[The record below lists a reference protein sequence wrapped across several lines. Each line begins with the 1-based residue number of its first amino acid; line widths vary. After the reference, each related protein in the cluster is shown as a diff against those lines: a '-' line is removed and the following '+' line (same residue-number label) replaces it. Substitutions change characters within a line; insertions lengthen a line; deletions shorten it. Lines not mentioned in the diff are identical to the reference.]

1 LYSFANYSYNTEL
14 LNIKPMKLLIT
25 IALLTVV
32 LAVSAQP
39 PGGGRGGERG
49 GRGGKMNYA
58 SMPAIGTVSG
68 FVLDSLTSEAIQ
80 FATIRIYLAR
90 KDSLVGG
97 GVTDEKGYFK
107 ISEVRPGP
115 HYLKIDFIGYHEK
128 KSFRFMLKP
137 SNLVHDIGKFQLLPD
152 QSMLDQAE
160 ITTEKK
166 FMQSSFDK
174 KIYNVSQLISSE
186 SGSASE
192 ILEAIPSV
200 QVDIDGNISL
210 RGSGNVTI
218 LIDGKPSSL
227 TGFDRAAILEQI
239 PASSIDRIEVIT
251 NPSAKYDPDG
261 MAGILNVVLK
271 KDKKQG
277 FNGAISGGYSGN
289 YNYDKLWG
297 GLNGSA
303 NINYRRSKLNLYANY
318 GHRSSDSWRENVS
331 FRETFFD
338 DSLPFLDQYSF
349 GGRSRESH
357 LIKGGF
363 DYDFNEF
370 NVLSVSGNYSIKLS
384 GSTND
389 KTYKEL
395 DPSETLQN
403 LFVRESE
410 SIKNSD
416 SYDIGLNH
424 TKKFRKANQELVLQ
438 ANYSHAEGIDQTDI
452 QEIYFETDSN
462 LLAIEPYLQNNWTNS
477 NSQIIT
483 LQADF
488 TTSYKKKGKVEFG
501 YKSILRDI
509 NNDFN
514 SETFDSV
521 ESVYISD
528 TLLNNN
534 FLYKE
539 DVHALYGTFG
549 NEWKKWKYQFGLR
562 AEMVDMESQLVT
574 TNENFKNPYT
584 SLFPSGNLAYGI
596 NEKTEIQVS
605 YSRRIHR
612 PSMRS
617 VNPFTNFS
625 DPANIRVGNPFLR
638 PEYIN
643 SYELGFMKYSKKNTF
658 SSSLFFKQTNDVITR
673 LRSVD
678 TSGVGT
684 LTYFNINKA
693 YNYGLELVFITNVK
707 KWLNINSSFTFTQN
721 ILDGSNVESDLN
733 IAGITYFGRVM
744 ATFKVNKQFSIQ
756 ASAKYF
762 SGFVSLQGTSG
773 PFTSADLMAKY
784 SFWQNKASFSLR
796 LKDAFNTRQF
806 SYSSVGTGFT
816 QEFSNK
822 RMSRTLNITFSYR
835 FGKMESKRK
844 KRGDRGGRPEDSGGS
859 RDDLDM

>member
-1 LYSFANYSYNTEL
+1 
-14 LNIKPMKLLIT
+14 MKFLIT
-25 IALLTVV
+25 IALLTIV

-39 PGGGRGGERG
+39 PGGGGRGGDRG
-49 GRGGKMNYA
+49 GRGGKMSY
-58 SMPAIGTVSG
+58 STLPTIGTITG
-68 FVLDSLTSEAIQ
+68 FVIDSLTNEPIQ
-80 FATIRIYLAR
+80 FATIRVYFAR

-107 ISEVRPGP
+107 IEEVRPGP
-115 HYLKIDFIGYHEK
+115 HYLKIEFIGFNERK
-128 KSFRFMLKP
+128 LPRFMLKP
-137 SNLVHDIGKFQLLPD
+137 NAPAHDIGKFLLPPD

-239 PASSIDRIEVIT
+239 PASSIERIEVIT

-277 FNGAISGGYSGN
+277 FNGAVSGGYSGN
-289 YNYDKLWG
+289 YNYDKLWS
-297 GLNGSA
+297 GLNASA
-303 NINYRRSKLNLYANY
+303 NANYRRGKVNVYANY
-318 GHRSSDSWRENVS
+318 GHRSNDSWRENIS
-331 FRETFFD
+331 LRETFFD

-349 GGRSRESH
+349 GGRTRESH

-363 DYDFNEF
+363 DFDFNDF
-370 NVLSVSGNYSIKLS
+370 NVLSITGNYSVKLS

-395 DPSETLQN
+395 DPTQTLQN

-410 SIKNSD
+410 SVKNSS

-424 TKKFRKANQELVLQ
+424 TKKFRKSNQELVLQ
-438 ANYSHAEGIDQTDI
+438 ANYSHADGINNTDI
-452 QEIYFETDSN
+452 REIYFDTDSN
-462 LLAIEPYLQNNWTNS
+462 LLAIDPFLQNNGTNS
-477 NSQIIT
+477 NSRIIT

-488 TTSYKKKGKVEFG
+488 TTPYKKKGKIEFG

-514 SETFDSV
+514 SETYDSV
-521 ESVYISD
+521 EAVYISD

-539 DVHALYGTFG
+539 YVHALYGTFG

-562 AEMVDMESQLVT
+562 AEMVDMESKLIT
-574 TNENFKNPYT
+574 TNESFANPYT

-596 NEKTEIQVS
+596 NKKTEIQVS

-643 SYELGFMKYSKKNTF
+643 SYELGFMKFSKKNTF
-658 SSSLFFKQTNDVITR
+658 SSSIFFKQTNDVITR

-678 TSGVGT
+678 TAGIGT

-693 YNYGLELVFITNVK
+693 YNYGLELVYITNLT

-744 ATFKVNKQFSIQ
+744 ATIKVNKQFSIQ

-784 SFWQNKASFSLR
+784 SFLKNKASLSLR

-806 SYSSVGTGFT
+806 SYSSLGTGFT
-816 QEFSNK
+816 QDFSNK
-822 RMSRTLNITFSYR
+822 RMSRTLNLTFSYR
-835 FGKMESKRK
+835 FGKMDSKRK
-844 KRGDRGGRPEDSGGS
+844 KRSGKGGGREGGGGDDG
-859 RDDLDM
+859 DDLDM